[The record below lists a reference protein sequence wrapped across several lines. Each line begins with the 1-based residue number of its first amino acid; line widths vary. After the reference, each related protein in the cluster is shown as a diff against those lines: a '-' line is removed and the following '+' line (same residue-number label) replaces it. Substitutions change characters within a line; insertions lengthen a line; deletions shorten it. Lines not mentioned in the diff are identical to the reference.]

1 MLLLPL
7 STLLHHS
14 PLVPSSLAHP
24 SLSPF
29 YLLTDHKIVFKE
41 TDLHEVTL
49 ISSISSGQIQ
59 RNKWSLINLGER
71 NERARDHS
79 KTGFLIKPSHYI

>member
-7 STLLHHS
+7 KTFLHHS

-29 YLLTDHKIVFKE
+29 LFVNRSQFKE
-41 TDLHEVTL
+41 TDLHEITL

-59 RNKWSLINLGER
+59 RSKWSLINLGER
-71 NERARDHS
+71 NERARDDS
-79 KTGFLIKPSHYI
+79 KTRILIKPSHYI